1 MVHIVK
7 RHKHMQPFDERKVY
21 ASVYAA
27 CLSAHILDEQAE
39 SISSLVTRE
48 VKKWLEDK
56 REVTSYQIF
65 RHVVSE
71 LEHLSK
77 EAMLMYETHRDLS

>member
-7 RHKHMQPFDERKVY
+7 RRKHLQPFDERKVY
-21 ASVYAA
+21 ASIFAA
-27 CLSAHILDEQAE
+27 CLSAHVLIEEAE
-39 SISSLVTRE
+39 SIANLVTRE

-65 RHVVSE
+65 RQVIHE
-71 LEHLSK
+71 LSHLSK
-77 EAMLMYETHRDLS
+77 EAVLMYETHRDLS